1 MKKRPLC
8 LTALTVVFLLLL
20 LPAGLWFPKPCA
32 EEEERSPKVLTGE
45 ICGIDPDGKTVFLRS
60 TNLSDTGI
68 ILVSFKAETS
78 FSIGNTICIDHF
90 QLKQPEKPRNPGQ
103 FDACLYYR
111 TKGVEYFCYAEDAV
125 LTDGRVRKVSQALH
139 VLQRETGKRLTRLL
153 GSREGGVL
161 AAMLLGNR
169 EDLDPD
175 LKGLY
180 QRSGI
185 SHLLAI
191 SGLHISLVGTTL
203 YRFLR
208 KAGFSFSAAG
218 IPSAVFTLFYG
229 MMTGM
234 GVSTARAVILFCLAA
249 AADMLGKSYDMLT
262 ALSAAAL
269 LLLAKEPLYVRSPS
283 FLLSFGA
290 VLGIGLIYPE
300 LAALFP
306 VRRKTVQSFCV
317 SLSVQLMLTPLLAY
331 FYFELPVYGILLN
344 LLLIPLMTIL
354 MYAGMLAAFVS
365 AFSMKAACVPAAFC
379 SLILK
384 FYEKA
389 GKWSLRLPGSVFVCG
404 KPREWKLI
412 FYYGTLAALL
422 IWRAGARRRQKLRIC
437 AAEEEEESVKKEPRI
452 RQKQTVFVLV
462 CLFIHL
468 ILFLR
473 IPAGLE
479 FTMMDV
485 GQGDGLFLKTEQGTA
500 VLVDGGS
507 SDISGVGTYRI
518 LPFLKSQGIRRLDYV
533 IVTHMDADHYSG
545 VEEILEKSAEP
556 GEMKVGCLLLSK
568 QSSEEKKGEGLIRLA
583 KEAGAEARI
592 IEEGMCIRDGA
603 LELTCLYPEKGMR
616 NGDKNEGSVVLKAV
630 FGEVSLLLTG
640 DLGEEGERKLLESGE
655 NLDCDILKAGHHGSR
670 TSTTEEWLQAVSPK
684 LTIISCGQENSY
696 GHPHKE
702 TLERLKNA
710 GSSVLTTAEHGAIT
724 VRSDGKSF
732 QAEGFLP

>member
-1 MKKRPLC
+1 
-8 LTALTVVFLLLL
+8 
-20 LPAGLWFPKPCA
+20 
-32 EEEERSPKVLTGE
+32 
-45 ICGIDPDGKTVFLRS
+45 
-60 TNLSDTGI
+60 
-68 ILVSFKAETS
+68 
-78 FSIGNTICIDHF
+78 
-90 QLKQPEKPRNPGQ
+90 
-103 FDACLYYR
+103 
-111 TKGVEYFCYAEDAV
+111 
-125 LTDGRVRKVSQALH
+125 
-139 VLQRETGKRLTRLL
+139 
-153 GSREGGVL
+153 
-161 AAMLLGNR
+161 
-169 EDLDPD
+169 
-175 LKGLY
+175 
-180 QRSGI
+180 
-185 SHLLAI
+185 
-191 SGLHISLVGTTL
+191 
-203 YRFLR
+203 
-208 KAGFSFSAAG
+208 
-218 IPSAVFTLFYG
+218 

-269 LLLAKEPLYVRSPS
+269 FLLAKEPLYVRSPS

-354 MYAGMLAAFVS
+354 MYAGGLAAFVS
-365 AFSMKAACVPAAFC
+365 AFSMKAACVPAVFC

-384 FYEKA
+384 FYEEA
-389 GKWSLRLPGSVFVCG
+389 GKWSLRLPGSVFICG

-545 VEEILEKSAEP
+545 VKEILKKSAEP
-556 GEMKVGCLLLSK
+556 GGMKVGCLLLSK
-568 QSSEEKKGEGLIRLA
+568 QSSEEEKGEELIRLV

-616 NGDKNEGSVVLKAV
+616 SRDKNEGSVVLKAV

-684 LTIISCGQENSY
+684 LTLISCGQENSY

-710 GSSVLTTAEHGAIT
+710 GSSVLTTTDYGALT